1 MNNWDF
7 FHLDGM
13 VPPIRQH
20 SNLQLNLA
28 IKRAERTFP
37 DFYVLLHGI
46 DAYME
51 RRRRRRMRRSRG
63 EIAIARAIDDDFVEF
78 SDPWGNS

>member
-13 VPPIRQH
+13 IPTIRQH
-20 SNLQLNLA
+20 TDEQLDIA
-28 IKRAERTFP
+28 IMRAEQKFP
-37 DFYVLLHGI
+37 DDFYILLHGI

-51 RRRRRRMRRSRG
+51 RRRRIVRRLRAKRDAKLHD
-63 EIAIARAIDDDFVEF
+63 EIMQDLV
-78 SDPWGNS
+78 DPWGNS